1 MKYDFET
8 LVDRSQNGS
17 AKWNG
22 MKDHNPAVA
31 KNIAPLSVADLDLK
45 LAPEIAEGMLEFM
58 QNNPVFGYTNGTA
71 AYYDADKILYM
82 HPVAPTQFSQSA
94 LFLPEN
100 VQGYCC

>member
-1 MKYDFET
+1 MLNNGGREMKYDFET

-58 QNNPVFGYTNGTA
+58 QNSSLLRCSN
-71 AYYDADKILYM
+71 
-82 HPVAPTQFSQSA
+82 
-94 LFLPEN
+94 
-100 VQGYCC
+100 

>member
-45 LAPEIAEGMLEFM
+45 LAPEIAEGGCL
-58 QNNPVFGYTNGTA
+58 NLCRI
-71 AYYDADKILYM
+71 ILYLAIQM
-82 HPVAPTQFSQSA
+82 EHQLITMQ
-94 LFLPEN
+94 
-100 VQGYCC
+100 

>member
-45 LAPEIAEGMLEFM
+45 LLKGCLNLCRI
-58 QNNPVFGYTNGTA
+58 
-71 AYYDADKILYM
+71 ILYLAIQM
-82 HPVAPTQFSQSA
+82 EQQLITMQ
-94 LFLPEN
+94 
-100 VQGYCC
+100 